1 MDYESKINRMVN
13 HLHEHPADYQTKIS
27 LLKVNSQRI
36 EKQRRDAMISR
47 VRDVAEIRR
56 RLNGEE

>member
-13 HLHEHPADYQTKIS
+13 HLQENPADYQTKIS

>member
-13 HLHEHPADYQTKIS
+13 HLQEHPADYQTKIS
-27 LLKVNSQRI
+27 LLKVNSHRI